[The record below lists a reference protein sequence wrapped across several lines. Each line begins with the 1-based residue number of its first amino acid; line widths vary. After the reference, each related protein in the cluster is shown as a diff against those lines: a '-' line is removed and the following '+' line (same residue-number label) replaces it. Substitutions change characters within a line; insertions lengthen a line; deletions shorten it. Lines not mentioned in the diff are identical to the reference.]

1 MKNYLGVILLAGLI
15 GGCASHSTTS
25 QSMVMKADFSQY
37 STVGI
42 TVIDNTEI
50 DEKIYP
56 EELEKIAVARL
67 SKDKLFSNVI
77 RIETPEAVST
87 VDLLIQ
93 ATITRIKQPNAAMTI
108 FMAGGDGAEVD
119 VKFVFLDAKTN
130 ETVGSIDITG
140 DSKNMGTS
148 SVGGF
153 GVTGP
158 AAFTE
163 KALENLSDGL
173 AQYIIEHHKNA
184 VKT

>member
-1 MKNYLGVILLAGLI
+1 
-15 GGCASHSTTS
+15 
-25 QSMVMKADFSQY
+25 
-37 STVGI
+37 
-42 TVIDNTEI
+42 
-50 DEKIYP
+50 
-56 EELEKIAVARL
+56 
-67 SKDKLFSNVI
+67 
-77 RIETPEAVST
+77 
-87 VDLLIQ
+87 
-93 ATITRIKQPNAAMTI
+93 
-108 FMAGGDGAEVD
+108 
-119 VKFVFLDAKTN
+119 VFLDAKTN